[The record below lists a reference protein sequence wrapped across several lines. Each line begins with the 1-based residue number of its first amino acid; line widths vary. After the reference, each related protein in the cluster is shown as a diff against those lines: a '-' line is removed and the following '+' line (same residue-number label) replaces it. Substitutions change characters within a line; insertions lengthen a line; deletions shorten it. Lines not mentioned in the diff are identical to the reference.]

1 MIMSLAACAAGFFLD
16 FIFGDPVWLYHPV
29 RLIGKGISFG
39 ERQLRKLCSSNKSG
53 RGLVTAGAVLWVC
66 IAGISFLFPLG
77 LLILAQKIHPVLRFV
92 LETFWC
98 YQIIAARCLCKES
111 VKVYDRLKADDL
123 PGARRAVSMIVG
135 RDTENLSAEGVTK
148 AAVETVA
155 ENTSDGVT
163 APLIYMLIGGA
174 PLGFLYKAVNTMDSM
189 LGYKNDKY
197 LYFGRI
203 PAKMDDVFNYIP
215 SRVTALF
222 MIVAAFFCGMDGK
235 NAWRIYKR
243 DRRKHASPNAAQ
255 TEAVCA
261 GALRVRL
268 AGDAVYF
275 GKLYK
280 KEFIGDSLRP
290 IEPEDIKRTG
300 RLMYVTAVLML
311 IVFGAVKYI
320 VIML

>member
-1 MIMSLAACAAGFFLD
+1 MIMSLAACVAGFFLD
-16 FIFGDPVWLYHPV
+16 FIFGDPEWLYHPV

-53 RGLVTAGAVLWVC
+53 RELVAAGAVLWVC
-66 IAGISFLFPLG
+66 IAGISFLLPLG

-235 NAWRIYKR
+235 NAWRIYIR

-280 KEFIGDSLRP
+280 KEFIGDNLRP

>member
-1 MIMSLAACAAGFFLD
+1 MIMSLAACVAGFFLD
-16 FIFGDPVWLYHPV
+16 FIFGDPEWLYHPV

-53 RGLVTAGAVLWVC
+53 RQLAAAGAARWVC
-66 IAGISFLFPLG
+66 IAGISFLLPLG

-235 NAWRIYKR
+235 NAWRIYRR

-280 KEFIGDSLRP
+280 KEFIGDNLRP